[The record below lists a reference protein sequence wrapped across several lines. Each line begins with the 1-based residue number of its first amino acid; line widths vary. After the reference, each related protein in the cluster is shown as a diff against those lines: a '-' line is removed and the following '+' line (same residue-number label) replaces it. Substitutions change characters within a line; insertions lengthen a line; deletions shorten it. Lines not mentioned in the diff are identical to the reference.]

1 MNEFQTGLFT
11 WTQWLS
17 DLMRRKHHV
26 EGFKHQTEHI
36 NVICLVYIY
45 IYAYMY
51 PYDIIVVIQSWA
63 ALVEGSSRI
72 QNASGDGKSIR
83 YWEAPNPNK
92 TMSLRFNSPAFGSIS
107 FYFQDSVCSQTVRMI
122 SRRKYQ
128 YIKHHILGW
137 TLSIAIITADVPVM
151 FIYFAVHQV
160 TNLLMRNHIKYH
172 LSPFT

>member
-1 MNEFQTGLFT
+1 
-11 WTQWLS
+11 
-17 DLMRRKHHV
+17 
-26 EGFKHQTEHI
+26 
-36 NVICLVYIY
+36 
-45 IYAYMY
+45 MY

-128 YIKHHILGW
+128 YIKHHIFGW

-172 LSPFT
+172 LSPRRYLGARQGCLMICLSSVLSLIAGYIYTHTFSV